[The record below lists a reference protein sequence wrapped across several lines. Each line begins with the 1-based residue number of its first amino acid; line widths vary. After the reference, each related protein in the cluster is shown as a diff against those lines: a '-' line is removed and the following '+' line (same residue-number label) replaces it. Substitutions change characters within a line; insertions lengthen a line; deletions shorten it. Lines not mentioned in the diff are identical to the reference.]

1 MKDWF
6 VAVFNSNP
14 LNTRMVR
21 NMVKS
26 FLTQRGVAEE
36 DVWDMEIAINEA
48 LTNVIRHTYSNDQT
62 KPIKLSVF
70 YDGQRVEV
78 FIRDYGDHVDP
89 NLLQPNPPDPEREGG
104 FGLYIIHRVFDSVE
118 FSNVSRG
125 NLLVLKKK
133 LRGRVC

>member
-70 YDGQRVEV
+70 YDGQKVEV

-89 NLLQPNPPDPEREGG
+89 KLLQPKPLDPEREGG

-118 FSNVSRG
+118 FSNVCRG

>member
-48 LTNVIRHTYSNDQT
+48 LTNVIRHTYSNDQI

-70 YDGQRVEV
+70 YDGQKVEV

-89 NLLQPNPPDPEREGG
+89 NLLQPKPLDPEREGG